1 MKREEIIIKIKKC
14 LELSSSSNEHEA
26 ALAMQ
31 RAQEMM
37 AKHSIT
43 ESDIEMS
50 KITESD
56 TQAHDSHKVPVHI
69 VRLTNLVA
77 RAFGCGYLFSM
88 QYHNWRNITHARFIG
103 EGARPEIAAYAFE
116 VLARQM
122 GRGRKAYL
130 GGLSRRLKRTSRAK
144 YAALWADG
152 WVRAVSA
159 KVVDMA
165 MSREERD
172 RIEMAITRCGTEKMT
187 VKGHQLKKEKEFEA
201 FLKGAA
207 AGKDVYL
214 HRAVSER
221 RRSMLN

>member
-1 MKREEIIIKIKKC
+1 MTREEIIIKIKKC

-26 ALAMQ
+26 ALAMK

-37 AKHSIT
+37 AKHHIT

-56 TQAHDSHKVPVHI
+56 MQAHDSHKVPVHI
-69 VRLTNLVA
+69 VRLANLVV
-77 RAFGCGYLFSM
+77 RAFGCGYFFIM
-88 QYHNWRNITHARFIG
+88 QYHNWRNITHVRFIG
-103 EGARPEIAAYAFE
+103 EGARPEIAAYAFD

-130 GGLSRRLKRTSRAK
+130 AGLSRRLKRANRAK

-152 WVRAVSA
+152 WVRSVSA

-165 MSREERD
+165 MSPEERD
-172 RIEMAITRCGTEKMT
+172 RIEMAIARRGTEKMT
-187 VKGHQLKKEKEFEA
+187 LKGHKLKNEKEFEA
-201 FLKGAA
+201 FLKGAS
-207 AGKDVYL
+207 AGKDVHL
-214 HRAVSER
+214 HKAVNER
-221 RRSMLN
+221 RRSMLS